1 MEFCAWRDD
10 GPAYRPPLVTEKV
23 RSWNAAQRWR
33 EANPGQVVFTNGVF
47 DLLHPGHLAALET
60 ARSWGDL
67 LVVGINDDASAA
79 RLAKGRGRPIVAAA
93 DRARLVAGF
102 GVVDCVVVFEEDTPE
117 RLIAHLAPDVL
128 VKGNEY
134 DPDTLPGG
142 AFVRDRGGR
151 VEIADRVPGYS
162 TTRLIERIN
171 DVTT

>member
-67 LVVGINDDASAA
+67 LMVGINDDASAA
-79 RLAKGRGRPIVAAA
+79 RLAKGRGRAA
-93 DRARLVAGF
+93 DFIPFGQPGHPVAPQSIISIF
-102 GVVDCVVVFEEDTPE
+102 GVGFTAEGEFRADSIPLPT
-117 RLIAHLAPDVL
+117 
-128 VKGNEY
+128 
-134 DPDTLPGG
+134 TLG
-142 AFVRDRGGR
+142 ALGRGR
-151 VEIADRVPGYS
+151 WR
-162 TTRLIERIN
+162 R
-171 DVTT
+171 